1 MARLFFALWPDEAAA
16 LSLERLAAEMAIR
29 ARGKPV
35 ARSKIHLT
43 LAFLGEVDAGRIAVE
58 PEAIA
63 APAFDLVLDCV
74 GSFAGARVAWAGFV
88 EPPPA
93 LANLQSRLASELRG
107 QGLRLE
113 DRPFAPH
120 LTLVRHIGAAQTREA
135 IDPIDWR
142 VREVVLVKSQAGRY
156 SAVNAW
162 PLPA

>member
-16 LSLERLAAEMAIR
+16 RGLERLAVEVAVR
-29 ARGKPV
+29 TQGKPV
-35 ARSKIHLT
+35 PRSKIHLT
-43 LAFLGEVDAGRIAVE
+43 LAFLGEVAGRIAFE

-63 APAFDLVLDCV
+63 TPAFDLVLDCV
-74 GSFAGARVAWAGFV
+74 GSFAGTRVAWAGFV

-93 LANLQSRLASELRG
+93 LANLQAQLARELRG

-120 LTLVRHIGAAQTREA
+120 LTLARHIGATQPRQA

-162 PLPA
+162 SLPA